1 MAEAHEAPT
10 ASGAKAGIRTL
21 VLGTGELACDLIDAI
36 ESQPRPRH
44 QVVGVIAEDADAPT
58 ELCGYPVLGTAQDLT
73 RLLEQTRATTIVLA
87 AAERRGRLP
96 VHRLLALGLR
106 GVVIENGVELYE
118 HLTGKVAIEFV
129 NPGEWLSTRR
139 LRGPRW
145 HACLARALSLVAG
158 VAGLVV
164 LSPLLALIALAIKLD
179 SRGPVFFVHRRV
191 GLHGQPF
198 ALIKFR
204 SMHPARTQRSE
215 WAGDNS
221 DRVTRVGR
229 LLRKFWLDELPEL
242 WNLVRGDM
250 NLIGPRPHPVSNWML
265 FSMVLRNVPCSGHS
279 VPYCSL
285 RALVRPGLSGWAQV
299 RYRYANNLEE
309 EIEKVKYDL
318 YYVKYRS
325 LRMDLAIVLATIRL
339 MVSGRGTAPLEQAR
353 ATPEVPARPAPVASG
368 ELVPVREAVA
378 AGETRKRGRSA
389 AEGVMS

>member
-1 MAEAHEAPT
+1 MSEANEDPT
-10 ASGAKAGIRTL
+10 ASDAKGIRTL
-21 VLGTGELACDLIDAI
+21 VLGTGELACDVIEAI
-36 ESQPRPRH
+36 KAHPRGRH
-44 QVVGVIAEDADAPT
+44 RVVGIVAEDADAPD
-58 ELCGYPVLGTAQDLT
+58 ELCGCPVLGTAQDLT

-106 GVVIENGVELYE
+106 GVAIEDGVELYE

-129 NPGEWLSTRR
+129 NPGEWLAARR

-145 HACLARALSLVAG
+145 HAPLARGLSLVAG

-164 LSPLLALIALAIKLD
+164 LGPLLALIAAAIKLD
-179 SRGPVFFVHRRV
+179 SPGPVFFVHRRV
-191 GLHGQPF
+191 GLHGRPF
-198 ALIKFR
+198 ALVKFR

-229 LLRKFWLDELPEL
+229 VLRKFWLDELPEL

-325 LRMDLAIVLATIRL
+325 LRMDLAIVAATIRL
-339 MVSGRGTAPLEQAR
+339 MLSGRGTAPLEKAR
-353 ATPEVPARPAPVASG
+353 ETLARPAAAPPRDLG
-368 ELVPVREAVA
+368 PVRAPVA
-378 AGETRKRGRSA
+378 AGEARNRGRSA